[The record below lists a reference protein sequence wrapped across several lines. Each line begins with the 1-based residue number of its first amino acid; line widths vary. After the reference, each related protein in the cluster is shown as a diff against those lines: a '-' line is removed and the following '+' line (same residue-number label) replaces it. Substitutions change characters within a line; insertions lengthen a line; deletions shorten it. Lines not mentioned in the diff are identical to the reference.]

1 MLFDDIKKMAE
12 IDLKFNESEL
22 DTESLRIPQL
32 HGKYLNLLY
41 DEKLVLR
48 KWKNELS
55 SLAKLKW
62 EYYTGKMSEE
72 DLKKYGWE
80 PFSLRILKQDV
91 ELYME
96 SDSDLNGKRDRVFV
110 QEEKVNYLES
120 ILKMISSRQY
130 HIRDAITWR
139 KFINGES

>member
-12 IDLKFNESEL
+12 TDLKFNETEL

-32 HGKYLNLLY
+32 HGKYLNMLY

-48 KWKNELS
+48 KWRNELS
-55 SLAKLKW
+55 SLLKLKW

-72 DLKKYGWE
+72 QLKELGWK
-80 PFSLRILKQDV
+80 PFELRILKQDV
-91 ELYME
+91 ELYIE
-96 SDSDLNGKRDRVFV
+96 SDTEIIQKKDRVFV

-120 ILKMISSRQY
+120 IIKMISNRQY